1 MQNQLSEPED
11 LMLQNATP
19 LRSLVCRGF
28 GRLLG
33 QGRNHD
39 FHLVSGKCFYS
50 QAYSNIN
57 IYICVCMSV
66 CLSVGRSV
74 CLSVCMYV
82 CVYIYI
88 VYINIYCVYIHIY
101 IYIFPQNLP
110 SLAKRLLELEL
121 AQVVARLK
129 PGTATPFEN
138 MCISLYS
145 VILCKIYVL
154 YVYSDMCI
162 S

>member
-57 IYICVCMSV
+57 IYIYVCVCLSV
-66 CLSVGRSV
+66 CLSVGLSV

-82 CVYIYI
+82 CIYIYT

-101 IYIFPQNLP
+101 I
-110 SLAKRLLELEL
+110 SS
-121 AQVVARLK
+121 K
-129 PGTATPFEN
+129 PA
-138 MCISLYS
+138 
-145 VILCKIYVL
+145 ILGKAAAGAGVGAGGGSPEAWHSYTL
-154 YVYSDMCI
+154 
-162 S
+162 

>member
-57 IYICVCMSV
+57 IYMCVYVCLSV
-66 CLSVGRSV
+66 CLSVGLSV
-74 CLSVCMYV
+74 CLSVCMYVCMYV

-88 VYINIYCVYIHIY
+88 VYINIYCLYIHIY
-101 IYIFPQNLP
+101 I
-110 SLAKRLLELEL
+110 SS
-121 AQVVARLK
+121 K
-129 PGTATPFEN
+129 PA
-138 MCISLYS
+138 
-145 VILCKIYVL
+145 ILGKAAAGAGVGAGGGSPEAWHSYTL
-154 YVYSDMCI
+154 
-162 S
+162 

>member
-1 MQNQLSEPED
+1 M
-11 LMLQNATP
+11 
-19 LRSLVCRGF
+19 
-28 GRLLG
+28 
-33 QGRNHD
+33 
-39 FHLVSGKCFYS
+39 Y
-50 QAYSNIN
+50 
-57 IYICVCMSV
+57 VCM
-66 CLSVGRSV
+66 
-74 CLSVCMYV
+74 

-88 VYINIYCVYIHIY
+88 VYINIYCVYIH